1 MENRGD
7 TGILLIDKNIK
18 LHRSWFKQMCSL
30 IGINVKYFIPIEKQ
44 YSTYGE
50 LNPDY
55 PSQPTIVGCIY
66 DEHPTQKTMR
76 KLGWNAELADSS
88 VVIHVPYDLEGLQ
101 AGCRFD
107 LPAGIDGAEPKQFK
121 VLRMSNIAAYP
132 ASVACELGPVLVNA
146 FKSDPENPSSPNP
159 DVTEDLINDF
169 DDSNFNLLSDES
181 DKYGH

>member
-30 IGINVKYFIPIEKQ
+30 IGINADYFKPINKQ
-44 YSTYGE
+44 YNAYGE

-55 PSQPTIVGCIY
+55 PAEAIKVGCIY

-76 KLGWNAELADSS
+76 KLGWNAELAESS
-88 VVIHVPYDLEGLQ
+88 VVIHVPYDLEGLE

-107 LPAGIDGAEPKQFK
+107 LPAGIDGAAPRHFK

-146 FKSDPENPSSPNP
+146 IVEQDPKDPLNPQDP
-159 DVTEDLINDF
+159 INDF
-169 DDSNFNLLSDES
+169 SDSNFNLLDDES
-181 DKYGH
+181 EKYGH

>member
-7 TGILLIDKNIK
+7 TGILLSDKNIK

-30 IGINVKYFIPIEKQ
+30 IGIQVNYFTPIDKS
-44 YSTYGE
+44 YNAYGE

-55 PSQPTIVGCIY
+55 VAKTEKVGCIY
-66 DEHPTQKTMR
+66 DEHPTQKTMQ

-88 VVIHVPYDLEGLQ
+88 VVIHVPYDLEGLE

-107 LPAGIDGAEPKQFK
+107 LPSGIDGAEPRHFK
-121 VLRMSNIAAYP
+121 VLRMSNIAVYP
-132 ASVACELGPVLVNA
+132 ASVACELGPVLINT
-146 FKSDPENPSSPNP
+146 FKNDPIEPDQPNHEI
-159 DVTEDLINDF
+159 TEDLINDF
-169 DDSNFNLLSDES
+169 DDSNFNLLGDES

>member
-30 IGINVKYFIPIEKQ
+30 IGIQVNYFIPKDKQ
-44 YSTYGE
+44 YNAYGE

-55 PSQPTIVGCIY
+55 PAEAIKIGCIY

-88 VVIHVPYDLEGLQ
+88 VVIHVPYDLEGLE

-107 LPAGIDGAEPKQFK
+107 LPAGIDGAEPRHFK
-121 VLRMSNIAAYP
+121 VLRMSNIAVYP
-132 ASVACELGPVLVNA
+132 ASVACELGPVLNNA
-146 FKSDPENPSSPNP
+146 FVQQIPGQEPTPSDP
-159 DVTEDLINDF
+159 INDF
-169 DDSNFNLLSDES
+169 DESNFNLLDDES
-181 DKYGH
+181 EKYGH

>member
-1 MENRGD
+1 MENIGD

-18 LHRSWFKQMCSL
+18 LHRTWFKQMCSL
-30 IGINVKYFIPIEKQ
+30 IGINVDYYVPLDKE
-44 YSTYGE
+44 YSEYGE
-50 LNPDY
+50 LHPDY
-55 PSQPTIVGCIY
+55 RGRPIVVGCIY

-76 KLGWNAELADSS
+76 KLGWNAELADTS
-88 VVIHVPYDLEGLQ
+88 VVIHVPYDLKGLQ

-107 LPAGIDGAEPKQFK
+107 LPAGIDGAPPRQFK

-146 FKSDPENPSSPNP
+146 FVDRKPCGCEPPLVPEDP
-159 DVTEDLINDF
+159 INDF
-169 DDSNFNLLSDES
+169 SESTFNLLADES